1 MHIFDKIVLTVNI
14 KAICFFHQKGDKV
27 NKYSLNDNEEELTH
41 YGQSL
46 SEIEKFDNPD
56 ISDEDDED
64 QGRIDGMILCSGKGG
79 GLRYHLEVKAELMK
93 WYKDIRMMITGPF
106 CVM

>member
-1 MHIFDKIVLTVNI
+1 MNCKQLSNLTKPEV
-14 KAICFFHQKGDKV
+14 CFFLQKGDKV

-64 QGRIDGMILCSGKGG
+64 QGRIDGKFLF
-79 GLRYHLEVKAELMK
+79 
-93 WYKDIRMMITGPF
+93 TGT
-106 CVM
+106 CNS